1 MTDTTI
7 EIKIDGQ
14 EKIATASEILH
25 PVHRMFLVT
34 LEDGYSNIFFTDVE
48 SGKWIE
54 QDLGFTSLAEAI
66 GSVLPNT
73 NDKRTASRKKLS
85 WHHEYTP
92 NTKMHFGF
100 HHYMIKGYRI
110 YEIYSANRRYMFT
123 LVKLDIGL
131 WQLFRIPNVFEWE
144 YDQGAVEEIAFCI
157 DNYSIAN
164 NEN

>member
-1 MTDTTI
+1 MTDSTI

-14 EKIATASEILH
+14 AKIATVSEIIH
-25 PVHRMFLVT
+25 PVHRMFFAT

-48 SGKWIE
+48 TGRWVE
-54 QDLGFTSLAEAI
+54 QDLGFTILADAI
-66 GSVLPNT
+66 GQVLPNT
-73 NDKRTASRKKLS
+73 YDKRTVSNKRLS

-100 HHYMIKGYRI
+100 HHHIIKGYSI
-110 YEIYSANRRYMFT
+110 YEIFAANRRYMFT

-131 WQLFRIPNVFEWE
+131 WQLFRIPSTFEWN
-144 YDQGAVEEIAFCI
+144 YDQTSVEEIAFCI
-157 DNYSIAN
+157 DTYSIAN